1 MQDNPTDTNFLPCLV
16 NRGQNPSREFSSLL
30 ALILQM
36 NAAWGY
42 MGRVRPWGQSESLPG
57 DKYSQSLREG
67 GSLLQQSPALQ
78 LSPQRNPRG
87 RARREQ
93 VSWIV
98 LEEKR
103 DVSCVDPVHTFP
115 ILGNP
120 PSEAVNVPIW
130 RQQEAGS
137 CWCSPSELVQVHST
151 LTSFP
156 KAGVLPGLPR
166 TLLSS
171 TVGGGGGEG
180 YPLCHSTG
188 AGPAGCYPKRSPSQ
202 RMG

>member
-1 MQDNPTDTNFLPCLV
+1 MLPGATWGESGLGDNQNHSQVTSTVSPSEKEAPCCSRALPC
-16 NRGQNPSREFSSLL
+16 N
-30 ALILQM
+30 
-36 NAAWGY
+36 Y
-42 MGRVRPWGQSESLPG
+42 LPKEIQE
-57 DKYSQSLREG
+57 DEPG
-67 GSLLQQSPALQ
+67 GSRCPGLFWK
-78 LSPQRNPRG
+78 
-87 RARREQ
+87 RRETFPA
-93 VSWIV
+93 WT
-98 LEEKR
+98 
-103 DVSCVDPVHTFP
+103 PVHTFP

-180 YPLCHSTG
+180 YPLCHSMG